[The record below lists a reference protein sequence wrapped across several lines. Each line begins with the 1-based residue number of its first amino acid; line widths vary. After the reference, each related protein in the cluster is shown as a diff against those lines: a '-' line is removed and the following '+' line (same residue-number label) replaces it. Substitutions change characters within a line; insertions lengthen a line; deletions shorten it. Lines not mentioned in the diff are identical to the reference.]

1 MNAYDNIEAYIQ
13 GDLNEKEVKAFEHA
27 LQQDQHLASEY
38 QLRKD
43 IEDALMDEDVLEL
56 KDQMQDIMKEKE
68 TSPLIWFKRKA
79 VMGALVGALVLSLGS
94 LGYFAARNNQAPT
107 TDQVFE
113 KYYQPYSVTITDRSA
128 SAELNSLL
136 TTAMQKY
143 KDREY
148 TQALQLFQQVLEQR
162 DDVAANLYSG
172 ISYMEIEKYKKA
184 NKSFDKVVKDKD
196 NLYVDQAKWY
206 MSMCHIRLGNIEEA
220 NDILQALAMES
231 EYYKDK
237 AEEVQKQLNR
247 ISED

>member
-27 LQQDQHLASEY
+27 LQQDHDLASEY

-43 IEDALMDEDVLEL
+43 IEDALMDEDILEL

-79 VMGALVGALVLSLGS
+79 VMGALVGALLLSLGS

-184 NKSFDKVVKDKD
+184 SESFDKVIQDND
-196 NLYVDQAKWY
+196 NLYVDQARWY
-206 MSMCHIRLGNIEEA
+206 MSMCYIRLGNIDNA
-220 NDILQALAMES
+220 RNLLQALS
-231 EYYKDK
+231 EQSDYYRDK
-237 AEEVQKQLNR
+237 AAEVEKKLRR
-247 ISED
+247 IEKD

>member
-13 GDLNEKEVKAFEHA
+13 GDLNDREVKAFEHA
-27 LQQDQHLASEY
+27 LQHDQHLASEY

-43 IEDALMDEDVLEL
+43 IEDALMDEDILDL
-56 KDQMQDIMKEKE
+56 KDQMQDIMKEKQ

-113 KYYQPYSVTITDRSA
+113 KYYEPYSVTITDRSA

-143 KDREY
+143 KDQEY

-184 NKSFDKVVKDKD
+184 SESFDKVIQDND
-196 NLYVDQAKWY
+196 NLYVNQARWY
-206 MSMCHIRLGNIEEA
+206 MSMCYIRLGNINNA
-220 NDILQALAMES
+220 RNLLQALS
-231 EYYKDK
+231 EQSDYYREKATEVEKKLRKIEKD
-237 AEEVQKQLNR
+237 
-247 ISED
+247 

>member
-56 KDQMQDIMKEKE
+56 KDQMQDIIKEKE

-94 LGYFAARNNQAPT
+94 LGYFAARSNQAPT

-184 NKSFDKVVKDKD
+184 SQSFDKVIQDND

-206 MSMCHIRLGNIEEA
+206 MSMCYIRLG
-220 NDILQALAMES
+220 DIDHARNLLLTLS
-231 EYYKDK
+231 EQSDYYRDK
-237 AEEVQKQLNR
+237 ATEVEKKLRR
-247 ISED
+247 IEKD